1 VTTAER
7 PARIPAPA
15 KSSMTILVIDDQQ
28 SNRRLMQ
35 QLFGRLEYRV
45 IEAASGPAGL
55 TLAETERPDCILLD
69 LEMPGMSGFEV
80 LAQLQD
86 DPRMREIPV
95 IILTATDDNL
105 QNLERAMQGG
115 AVDYLTKPIS
125 PLRVAIRVRGAIERR
140 RLLTELQEL
149 RSAFTSML
157 VHDLRAPLTVIQGYA
172 QLLDSGSPGPV
183 TDKQQKYLREI
194 QSSCDRMIG
203 LISEILD
210 LSKLEAGRLAIEARP
225 LDLAALV
232 AGIVDRMQPVAT
244 RSEIRLELQTRL
256 PIEPVMADAGRIEQV
271 LMNLLNNALK
281 FTPSG
286 GAIVVEAA
294 DVDGDAEIT
303 VSDTGP
309 GMPANELP
317 LLFERFSQASTAKAA
332 PGGTG
337 LGLVICRHLVEAHG
351 GRIWAKSEVG
361 KGSRFAFRLPRT
373 LSPTGCGP

>member
-1 VTTAER
+1 
-7 PARIPAPA
+7 
-15 KSSMTILVIDDQQ
+15 
-28 SNRRLMQ
+28 
-35 QLFGRLEYRV
+35 
-45 IEAASGPAGL
+45 
-55 TLAETERPDCILLD
+55 
-69 LEMPGMSGFEV
+69 MPGMSGFEV
-80 LAQLQD
+80 LTQLQD

-172 QLLDSGSPGPV
+172 QLLDNGSPGPV

-225 LDLAALV
+225 LDVAALV

-361 KGSRFAFRLPRT
+361 KGSRFAFHLPRT